1 MKDKLDIRLRMIQ
14 QESNTDKANYLALQ
28 KSVAILKDWERDDE
42 EKLNEWSWQDAFKSK
57 QRICYVI
64 EKMPGNVYCGEC
76 AVKNI
81 SDEIPEIEIELM
93 KEYQGQ
99 GIGYLA
105 IIDMLNKLASDYGK
119 VKYYAKVEP
128 DNYASRFLF
137 EKLRAQPVGVSR
149 DYTISDEREE
159 RFIERSRYLLDQDLE
174 EVAKKFSVVPETLL
188 THFLVYQLNVN
199 DINEKCTKREEMINH
214 REKID
219 CPRKL
224 TREKYK
230 ETLLE
235 FLDGLQQIKE
245 TITKDELNAKIK
257 EMEKKYTERVD
268 KLGKS
273 INLAE
278 KRGYNSFSDFAEV
291 SKIVERGAASKLILD
306 YELPVT

>member
-1 MKDKLDIRLRMIQ
+1 MKGIPDIMKDKLDIRLRLIQ

-28 KSVAILKDWERDDE
+28 KSVAILKNWEQNDE
-42 EKLNEWSWQDAFKSK
+42 EKLNEWSWKEAFKSK
-57 QRICYVI
+57 ERICYVI

-105 IIDMLNKLASDYGK
+105 IIDMLSKLASDYGK
-119 VKYYAKVEP
+119 DEYYARVEP

-137 EKLRAQPVGVSR
+137 EKLCAQPVGVVR
-149 DYTISDEREE
+149 DPTVSDERIEQ
-159 RFIERSRYLLDQDLE
+159 FIERSRYLLDRDLE
-174 EVAKKFSVVPETLL
+174 EVAKKFSVMPETLL
-188 THFLVYQLNVN
+188 THFLVYQINVS
-199 DINEKCTKREEMINH
+199 DINEKCAGREEVVNH

-219 CPRKL
+219 CPRML

-230 ETLLE
+230 ETLRE

-245 TITKDELNAKIK
+245 TITKEEVNVKIK
-257 EMEKKYTERVD
+257 EMERKYMERVD
-268 KLGKS
+268 KLSKS
-273 INLAE
+273 INWDEE
-278 KRGYNSFSDFAEV
+278 KE
-291 SKIVERGAASKLILD
+291 
-306 YELPVT
+306 